1 MSEPG
6 VCDNGREGIVVLVVT
21 RGTGS
26 ESAALPHAVA
36 PPSSLA
42 FQIYLQILA
51 GQELPDFA
59 EFAEKVEVHRI
70 RPGHVL
76 FDIGDAHPYV
86 YLVRNGT
93 LKVSSAGPDGGEG
106 IVAFCR
112 SADMLASLLALNP
125 SGIQRLVGMPGNLVK
140 LKALEGLGRSETRA
154 TAIQGCEVERVE
166 FSVLEDLMSRHP
178 AWAIAVFNAV
188 AVHAAVKER
197 REREFLLLTA
207 EERYRR
213 FLDDYNDLLGLVTQK
228 DIASYVGV
236 TPVGLNRI
244 AKRVGLG

>member
-1 MSEPG
+1 
-6 VCDNGREGIVVLVVT
+6 
-21 RGTGS
+21 
-26 ESAALPHAVA
+26 
-36 PPSSLA
+36 
-42 FQIYLQILA
+42 
-51 GQELPDFA
+51 
-59 EFAEKVEVHRI
+59 
-70 RPGHVL
+70 
-76 FDIGDAHPYV
+76 
-86 YLVRNGT
+86 
-93 LKVSSAGPDGGEG
+93 
-106 IVAFCR
+106 
-112 SADMLASLLALNP
+112 
-125 SGIQRLVGMPGNLVK
+125 
-140 LKALEGLGRSETRA
+140 
-154 TAIQGCEVERVE
+154 
-166 FSVLEDLMSRHP
+166 MSRHP